1 MHTCVI
7 LKPSEVTNMTYFF
20 VLGGHYPLFLEVNV
34 DEKEK
39 NVCGYF
45 FPQTFYYLGTR

>member
-20 VLGGHYPLFLEVNV
+20 VLGGHYPLFWKSMLMRKKKMFVV
-34 DEKEK
+34 ISSLKH
-39 NVCGYF
+39 F
-45 FPQTFYYLGTR
+45 TI